1 VRPRKA
7 GRLRAERPIPRLA
20 NSGAIIP
27 IYIAMTDRLSL
38 ADARADAKIERS
50 AAERIAIEILNAI
63 HDNVATRVDLQRVEE
78 SLRGESQGVEH

>member
-1 VRPRKA
+1 
-7 GRLRAERPIPRLA
+7 
-20 NSGAIIP
+20 
-27 IYIAMTDRLSL
+27 MTDRLSL